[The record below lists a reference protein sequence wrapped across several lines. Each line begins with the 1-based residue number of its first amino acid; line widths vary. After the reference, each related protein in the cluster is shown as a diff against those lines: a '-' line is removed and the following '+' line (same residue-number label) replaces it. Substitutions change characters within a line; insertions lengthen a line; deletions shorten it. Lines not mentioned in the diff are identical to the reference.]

1 MKEVVYDFEEFK
13 AKVDS
18 SKPIHHSCWHKAV
31 DEYGIIHEVE
41 FKVYGISKDGN
52 LLIFEFRDKVD
63 LIKGDKKFGDKLKE
77 VYEKLVEKFA
87 KPLGSTEGRWEL

>member
-18 SKPIHHSCWHKAV
+18 SKPIHHSCWHKAL
-31 DEYGIIHEVE
+31 DEYGIIYEVE

-52 LLIFEFRDKVD
+52 LLIFEFRDK
-63 LIKGDKKFGDKLKE
+63 KFGEKLKD
-77 VYEKLVEKFA
+77 VYQKLVEKFA